1 MNDDTIEVIFNN
13 NQQLINKINNFEEF
27 QQKCLDVFDIN
38 ENKDNYNFYVK
49 IQDLKIEISDQQ
61 VYYDNLILE
70 LNTPTVLIEEK
81 DNSYNEMNEIN
92 ELKKKIMKTIE
103 EMNNI
108 DEEISK
114 KEKNI
119 ENCKTKIKENQKLL
133 QKYRESSNKQIQDI
147 QDMIKRLKNSSTI
160 SKTNISNSMLSEISI
175 TQLQSLNFKVTF
187 KNVPSISKSKIEHY
201 YSIDYIIENKGPI
214 SIPQETKFMIM
225 EGDSPFKIHSNKYI
239 NKDREIPVNEK
250 VNGTLNICV
259 VEKNLLVKGMKEIKC
274 TLKDN
279 SHGNFG
285 KEFLIRVAVD
295 D

>member
-147 QDMIKRLKNSSTI
+147 QDMIKRLKNSTMI
-160 SKTNISNSMLSEISI
+160 SKKNISN
-175 TQLQSLNFKVTF
+175 
-187 KNVPSISKSKIEHY
+187 
-201 YSIDYIIENKGPI
+201 
-214 SIPQETKFMIM
+214 
-225 EGDSPFKIHSNKYI
+225 
-239 NKDREIPVNEK
+239 
-250 VNGTLNICV
+250 
-259 VEKNLLVKGMKEIKC
+259 
-274 TLKDN
+274 
-279 SHGNFG
+279 
-285 KEFLIRVAVD
+285 
-295 D
+295 

>member
-13 NQQLINKINNFEEF
+13 NQQLINKINDFEEF

-38 ENKDNYNFYVK
+38 ENKDNYIFYAK
-49 IQDLKIEISDQQ
+49 IQDIKIEISDQQ

-92 ELKKKIMKTIE
+92 ELKKKIMKIIQ

-119 ENCKTKIKENQKLL
+119 ENYKTKIKENQILL
-133 QKYRESSNKQIQDI
+133 QKYRESSKKQIQDI
-147 QDMIKRLKNSSTI
+147 KEMINRLKNPSMI
-160 SKTNISNSMLSEISI
+160 NKMKYSNLMQSEISI
-175 TQLQSLNFKVTF
+175 TQLQSLNFKINF
-187 KNVPSISKSKIEHY
+187 KNVPSISKSKIEKY

-279 SHGNFG
+279 IHGNFG
-285 KEFLIRVAVD
+285 KEFLIRVAID